1 MPPVGHC
8 SSRPGSSRSQFGHSL
23 PSPRALCAMTS
34 VCARSAHSAARVGR
48 TPRTD
53 RPQSVESA
61 PAVQVGQPPRDD
73 LEMTVDMRLVVALIA
88 RLRPAALVGTPD
100 GVGVAQRV
108 VLLDLPHEDAEQSRR
123 RLVDQ
128 RHRVPFVLVH
138 DPQQRRDLW
147 LGLEDDMVREA
158 DGEEVGPP

>member
-1 MPPVGHC
+1 
-8 SSRPGSSRSQFGHSL
+8 
-23 PSPRALCAMTS
+23 
-34 VCARSAHSAARVGR
+34 
-48 TPRTD
+48 
-53 RPQSVESA
+53 
-61 PAVQVGQPPRDD
+61 
-73 LEMTVDMRLVVALIA
+73 MRLVVALIA

-108 VLLDLPHEDAEQSRR
+108 VLLDLPHEDAEQSGP

-128 RHRVPFVLVH
+128 RHRVPLVLVH

-147 LGLEDDMVREA
+147 LGVEDDMVREA